1 MSKQTKGVGTTLVP
15 FHKEESEVK
24 QPPWDHTAHKEA
36 AGLWTQVYL
45 T

>member
-24 QPPWDHTAHKEA
+24 QPPGDHTAHKEA
-36 AGLWTQVYL
+36 AGL
-45 T
+45 